1 MEKLNLNDY
10 REEILS
16 IAEANHV
23 EEHIARDMFAANV
36 RTGGKGQ
43 YYYAGAEHVD
53 YATLK
58 EEWDTLDKPA
68 QAAILLAYEGSAGL
82 RE

>member
-23 EEHIARDMFAANV
+23 EEHIARDMFAANI
-36 RTGGKGQ
+36 RTGGEGQ
-43 YYYAGAEHVD
+43 YYYAGAEQVD
-53 YATLK
+53 YAALK
-58 EEWDTLDKPA
+58 EAWDALDETA

-82 RE
+82 RK